1 MKKLIWIVL
10 GYLGSSG
17 ILTAQ
22 SFNNPTITTC
32 DGVQFYCI
40 TGPLEEVCINIIVD
54 PNDPNKDSID
64 YFEIIWGDNSPNTI
78 VPGSPNPAS
87 QHHEYNLSSFFGSC
101 KFQES
106 YTIILQTYLN
116 DTLAD
121 PTNSAFILTWRN
133 PPVAKFVMSSNPCV
147 NEGVTFQGSVAPGVG
162 GLVNCPTAGITY
174 EVWDLGDGQLYT
186 GDTLGYVFEN
196 GGIYNI
202 SYCVGNVCDTVCST
216 STVTVSTP
224 PDAVLTPATNN
235 AINVIGN
242 QYNICMD
249 DSLEYLQLTGANS
262 FSSNSFSWNVEGP
275 SGGWRW
281 YPDPAA
287 PDTNIVAMQFSQPG
301 TYKIYLRVTNT
312 CIANDDAEIVVHVIK
327 PPVVQLQAQRDTC
340 TAISYTPIPLDTAA
354 VYMINSVEFDSFPVV
369 LPLSN
374 DVYFLEAVMKNFC
387 GEVHAYDT
395 FALRPAG
402 NIVIA
407 YPNGDVTACIDSDTI
422 EIFAFPAGNWSG
434 PSANFRNDSTG
445 VFFIPKTVGDFE
457 FITSIGSGVCRRA
470 DTIRFTVELPLQ
482 VALDTPA
489 IACLETEFTPTPFD
503 STLTYEINGVV
514 TDSFPIK
521 MDAAFGPYF
530 ITASTG
536 NSCGL
541 VSKSVVSELI
551 APEDVEIFT
560 KDTVLC
566 SGTDRIYLAASDTV
580 LGFWEGAHIFKNS
593 TGYYFDPVTPGSY
606 QLVFVRGFDLC
617 RRTDS
622 ITVHVAPSNT
632 VEAGEDLAVCNTEQT
647 VQLTNASPGGLFS
660 GFAVSGDVVNVTQL
674 ALDTPYLFT
683 YTNPSLPEACNKD
696 TRTLTVYG
704 PPNAGFELDR
714 DTACSGETVQ
724 VIPNATS
731 GVVYLVNWGDGTS
744 GFGLLHHA
752 YGAPGAYPV
761 QYTAFTVNPLT
772 GEPLCTIRDSAWV
785 EVPSAQMPG
794 AIRFQVF
801 PDSGCAPLTVFLNN
815 QSPNDGR
822 QYVWDLGNGQIVYGY
837 NPPPVT
843 YYDGLADTAYQVRV
857 KMVNGCGAAEYAQTI
872 QVAPRPRAVFEVDFN
887 EPCSGSATALSLGS
901 YGNPLQHTYYLSN
914 GYQYTGSF
922 DQPVQFQLFT
932 GDQPDTV
939 GVALVSSNFCG
950 ADTAFQQII
959 VHPPDVTALA
969 GLPDTTRLCAGVF
982 AQMINFA
989 TPGAEIAWEVSTGE
1003 QYTGDTIMVH
1013 FPDPGQY
1020 WITLFAYGCGYDS
1033 VKLPVTVYPLPDIEL
1048 IHDEQNCPGES
1059 VNFRVNSVAPGIQLW
1074 FGDGDSTWQRNVSH
1088 RYTNPGIYTP
1098 VARAITQRGC
1108 ESAITGSLII
1118 HESPTAQAAATDS
1131 VCTFAGAQFQGTSN
1145 QPQAACSWQFGDGSS
1160 ADGCAHTHTYPA
1172 QGNYS
1177 AIFTVTSPEGCLAA
1191 DTVAVIVR
1199 TTPEALFD
1207 VNLPQA
1213 CAPATAQFLSLATG
1227 ATAVKWTIS
1236 DGYAS
1241 DDFTFERTFEQAGS
1255 YFVNFYTSNDGICPD
1270 SAQLNF
1276 EILPMPDLQVS
1287 TQVNCTATLG
1297 TDLVALT
1304 APPHFLS
1311 VDGPG
1316 YNATGS
1322 EHPGLLPGA
1331 YTVRAESN
1339 EGCVRDTLIQVL
1351 PINELLLRVEEDYF
1365 SLVMG
1370 EYAPLSAKVNKTGVE
1385 FLWEPAAWLSDS
1397 SIANPVSRP
1406 IQPIVYTVTATDNNG
1421 CTKTDTVRIDLRI
1434 DYDAT
1439 LFIPNAFTPN
1449 DDGVNDVFYLRS
1461 NIPEALRINYFRI
1474 FDKYNE
1480 TVFDLDRLEG
1490 SVQASPEDRRF
1501 GWDGQF
1507 RGQKAEAG
1515 SYRVTVSVL
1524 FPDGVVKA
1532 FTGTLQLIR

>member
-1 MKKLIWIVL
+1 MLI
-10 GYLGSSG
+10 
-17 ILTAQ
+17 AQ

-54 PNDPNKDSID
+54 PNDPNKDSIA

-78 VPGSPNPAS
+78 VPGSPNPAAQS
-87 QHHEYNLSSFFGSC
+87 HTYDLSSFFGSC

-106 YTIILQTYLN
+106 YTIILQSYLN

-133 PPVAKFVMSSNPCV
+133 PPVAKFAVSSNPCV
-147 NEGVTFQGSVAPGVG
+147 NEGVTFQGSVAPGAG
-162 GLVNCPTAGITY
+162 GLVSCPSAGITY

-196 GGIYNI
+196 GGVYNI
-202 SYCVGNVCDTVCST
+202 SYCVGNVCDTVCSS

-235 AINVIGN
+235 AINVFGN
-242 QYNICMD
+242 EYNICMD

-275 SGGWRW
+275 AGGWRW

-301 TYKIYLRVTNT
+301 TYKIYLRVSNN
-312 CIANDDAEIVVHVIK
+312 CIAADDAEVIVHVIK
-327 PPVVQLQAQRDTC
+327 PPAVQLQAQVDTC

-354 VYMINSVEFDSFPVV
+354 VYTINGIAFDSFPVA

-374 DVYFLEAVMKNFC
+374 DFYFLEASMKNFC

-407 YPNGDVTACIDSDTI
+407 YPNGDVTACLNSDTI
-422 EIFAFPAGNWSG
+422 EIFAFPAGSWSG
-434 PSANFRNDSTG
+434 PSASFRNDSTG
-445 VFFIPKTVGDFE
+445 VFFIPNTVGDFE
-457 FITSIGSGVCRRA
+457 FITSIGAGVCRRA

-489 IACLETEFTPTPFD
+489 IACLETEFTPSPFD
-503 STLTYEINGVV
+503 STLTYAINGVV

-521 MDAAFGPYF
+521 LDAAFGPYL

-536 NSCGL
+536 NSCGP

-551 APEDVEIFT
+551 APEEVEIFT
-560 KDTVLC
+560 QDTVLC
-566 SGTDRIYLAASDTV
+566 SGTERIYLAASDTL
-580 LGFWEGAHIFKNS
+580 LGFWEGAHIFKNA

-622 ITVHVAPSNT
+622 ITINVAPSNT
-632 VEAGEDLAVCNTEQT
+632 VEAGEDLAVCNTEQI

-660 GFAVSGDVVNVTQL
+660 GFAVNGDVVDLTQL

-683 YTNPSLPEACNKD
+683 YTNPTLPDACNKD

-724 VIPNATS
+724 LIPNAAS

-744 GFGLLHHA
+744 GFGLLDHA
-752 YGAPGAYPV
+752 YSAPGVYPV

-772 GEPLCTIRDSAWV
+772 GEPLCTIRDSAQV
-785 EVPSAQMPG
+785 EVPSAQIPG
-794 AIRFQVF
+794 TIRFQVF
-801 PDSGCAPLTVFLNN
+801 PDSGCAPLTVFFNN

-822 QYVWDLGNGQIVYGY
+822 QYVWDLGNGQVFYGY

-843 YYDGLADTAYQVRV
+843 YYDGLSDTAYQVRV

-872 QVAPRPRAVFEVDFN
+872 EVAPRPRAVFEVDFS
-887 EPCSGSATALSLGS
+887 EPCSGSVATLSLGS

-914 GYQYTGSF
+914 GYQYPGSF

-939 GVALVSSNFCG
+939 EVALVSSNLCG
-950 ADTAFQQII
+950 ADTAFQAII

-969 GLPDTTRLCAGVF
+969 GLPDTTRLCEGVF

-989 TPGAEIAWEVSTGE
+989 TPGAEIAWEVSTGAN
-1003 QYTGDTIMVH
+1003 YTGDTILVH

-1048 IHDEQNCPGES
+1048 LHDEQQCPGEP
-1059 VNFRVNSVAPGIQLW
+1059 VNFWVNSVAPGIQLW
-1074 FGDGDSTWQRNVSH
+1074 FGDGDSTWQRNTSH
-1088 RYTNPGIYTP
+1088 RYANPGIYTP
-1098 VARAITQRGC
+1098 VARATTQRGC
-1108 ESAITGSLII
+1108 ESATSGSLVI
-1118 HESPTAQAAATDS
+1118 HEVPTAQAAATDS
-1131 VCTFAGAQFQGTSN
+1131 VCTFSSAQFQGTSN

-1160 ADGCAHTHTYPA
+1160 ASGCTQSYAYPA
-1172 QGNYS
+1172 QGDYS
-1177 AIFTVTSPEGCLAA
+1177 AILTVLSPEGCLAA

-1213 CAPATAQFLSLATG
+1213 CAPATAQFLSLTTG
-1227 ATAVKWTIS
+1227 ATTVRWTLS

-1241 DDFTFERTFEQAGS
+1241 DDFTFERTFEQAGTYS
-1255 YFVNFYTSNDGICPD
+1255 VNFYTLNDGICPD
-1270 SAQLNF
+1270 SANFNF
-1276 EILPMPDLQVS
+1276 EVLPVPDLQVS
-1287 TQVNCTATLG
+1287 TQLNCTAALG
-1297 TDLVALT
+1297 TDLQALT
-1304 APPHFLS
+1304 TPPNFLS
-1311 VDGPG
+1311 VTGPG

-1322 EHPGLLPGA
+1322 AHPGLLPGA
-1331 YTVRAESN
+1331 YLIRAESSN
-1339 EGCVRDTLIQVL
+1339 GCVQDTQIQVL
-1351 PINELLLRVEEDYF
+1351 PINELALRVEEDYF
-1365 SLVMG
+1365 SLVLG
-1370 EYAPLSAKVNKTGVE
+1370 ESAPLSAKVNKTDVE
-1385 FLWEPAAWLSDS
+1385 FLWAPATWLSDS
-1397 SIANPVSRP
+1397 VLANPVSRP
-1406 IQPIVYTVTATDNNG
+1406 IQSILYTVTATDNNG
-1421 CTKTDTVRIDLRI
+1421 CTQTDTVRVDVRI

-1439 LFIPNAFTPN
+1439 LFVPNAFTPN

-1461 NIPEALRINYFRI
+1461 NFAEALRINYFRI

-1480 TVFDLDRLEG
+1480 TVFDLDQLEG
-1490 SVQASPEDRRF
+1490 QELAAPEDRRF

-1515 SYRVTVSVL
+1515 SYRATVSVT
-1524 FPDGVVKA
+1524 FPDGVVKSFA
-1532 FTGTLQLIR
+1532 GTIQLIR